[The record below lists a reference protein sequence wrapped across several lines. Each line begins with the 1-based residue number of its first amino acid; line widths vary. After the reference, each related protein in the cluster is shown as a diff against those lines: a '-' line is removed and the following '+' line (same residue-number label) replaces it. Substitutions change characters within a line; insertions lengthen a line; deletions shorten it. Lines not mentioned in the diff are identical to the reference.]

1 MVKLK
6 KKKRRSL
13 LLFFAFLVFVLYM
26 GYHFVTVQLELNAQN
41 NALTALQEQCEDQK
55 LANEELE
62 NILKNGGEA
71 VYKEKIA
78 RENGYVKPDE
88 RLFVDI
94 SGN

>member
-1 MVKLK
+1 MARIKTK
-6 KKKRRSL
+6 KKKSL
-13 LLFFAFLVFVLYM
+13 LMFLAFLIFALYM
-26 GYHFVTVQLELNAQN
+26 GYHFVTVQLAINEQN
-41 NALTALQEQCEDQK
+41 NTLAALQEQCEDQK
-55 LANEELE
+55 MANEELE
-62 NILKNGGEA
+62 NILENGGEA

>member
-1 MVKLK
+1 MK
-6 KKKRRSL
+6 
-13 LLFFAFLVFVLYM
+13 
-26 GYHFVTVQLELNAQN
+26 
-41 NALTALQEQCEDQK
+41 DQK
-55 LANEELE
+55 MSNEELE
-62 NILKNGGEA
+62 NILENGGES